1 MQAPAL
7 AMPTNRVD
15 SGPGLAQIGGMTAQP
30 ADISSQESGLGA
42 FFRSSDLETAGLSRH
57 QLPSLLRSGAV
68 VRLGRGLYRRTDAE
82 PSEHY
87 SLAMACAAVP
97 QSIVCL
103 LTALQV
109 HEIGTQAPSAIWLAI
124 PHKAR
129 LPRLQAPK
137 LRIVRFSG
145 PAWSYGVSDTT
156 FEGVPARITSPAR
169 TIADCFR
176 FERLVGAEAA
186 IEALDDG
193 LRTRKVSVAEL
204 ERLLEVLPSRRL
216 RSALGVLQR

>member
-1 MQAPAL
+1 
-7 AMPTNRVD
+7 MPTTRVD
-15 SGPGLAQIGGMTAQP
+15 RGPWFAQIVDMAAP
-30 ADISSQESGLGA
+30 SADISRQEAGLGA
-42 FFRSSDLETAGLSRH
+42 FFRSSDLDAAGFSRH

-68 VRLGRGLYRRTDAE
+68 ERLGRGLYRRTDAE
-82 PSEHY
+82 PSELY

-97 QSIVCL
+97 QSVVCL

-109 HEIGTQAPSAIWLAI
+109 HDIGTQAPSAIWLGI

-145 PAWSYGVSDTT
+145 PAWTYGVSDTT

-193 LRTRKVSVAEL
+193 LRQHKLSVAEL
-204 ERLLEVLPSRRL
+204 ERVLEVLPSRRL
-216 RSALGVLQR
+216 RTALGMLQR

>member
-1 MQAPAL
+1 
-7 AMPTNRVD
+7 MPSSRVD
-15 SGPGLAQIGGMTAQP
+15 RGHRIAQIVGMAALS
-30 ADISSQESGLGA
+30 ADIPSQEAGLGA
-42 FFRSSDLETAGLSRH
+42 FFRSSDLDAAGLSRH

-68 VRLGRGLYRRTDAE
+68 ERLSRGLYRRTDTE

-87 SLAMACAAVP
+87 SLAMACAAVH

-103 LTALQV
+103 LSALQV
-109 HEIGTQAPSAIWLAI
+109 HDIGTQAPSAIWLAI

-129 LPRLQAPK
+129 LPRLEAPK

-169 TIADCFR
+169 SIADCFR
-176 FERLVGAEAA
+176 FARLVGAEAA

-193 LRTRKVSVAEL
+193 LRQHKVSMAEL
-204 ERLLEVLPSRRL
+204 ERVLEVLPSRRL
-216 RSALGVLQR
+216 RSALAVLQR

>member
-1 MQAPAL
+1 
-7 AMPTNRVD
+7 
-15 SGPGLAQIGGMTAQP
+15 MTTP
-30 ADISSQESGLGA
+30 SADTSSQDAGLGA
-42 FFRSSDLETAGLSRH
+42 FFRSSDLDAAGLSRH

-68 VRLGRGLYRRTDAE
+68 ERLSRGLYRRTDTE

-103 LTALQV
+103 LSALQV
-109 HEIGTQAPSAIWLAI
+109 HDIGTQAPSAIWLAI

-129 LPRLQAPK
+129 LPRLEAPK

-169 TIADCFR
+169 SIADCFR

-193 LRTRKVSVAEL
+193 LRQHKVSMAEL
-204 ERLLEVLPSRRL
+204 ERVLEVLPSRRL
-216 RSALGVLQR
+216 RSALAVLQR

>member
-1 MQAPAL
+1 
-7 AMPTNRVD
+7 MPTFRVD
-15 SGPGLAQIGGMTAQP
+15 SGPGFAQIVGMASP
-30 ADISSQESGLGA
+30 SADISSQEAGLAA
-42 FFRSSDLETAGLSRH
+42 FFRSSDLELAGLSRH
-57 QLPSLLRSGAV
+57 KLPSLLRSGAV
-68 VRLGRGLYRRTDAE
+68 ERLGRGLYRRTDAE
-82 PSEHY
+82 PNEHY
-87 SLAMACAAVP
+87 SQAMACAAVP
-97 QSIVCL
+97 HSVVCL
-103 LTALQV
+103 LSALQV
-109 HEIGTQAPSAIWLAI
+109 HDIGTQAPSAVWLAI

-129 LPRLQAPK
+129 LPKLQAPK

-193 LRTRKVSVAEL
+193 LRQCKVSVAEL
-204 ERLLEVLPSRRL
+204 ERVLEVLPSRRL
-216 RSALGVLQR
+216 RTALAVLQR